1 MSGTFTE
8 KTNAIDKSIG
18 FDFQFFYFLD
28 AVLNMKIGES
38 VGLEVKDDVHTQL
51 NADKQILIQL
61 KHTTQKTVSGSPVAL
76 SDLNIDLWKTI
87 SNWAQIISDASDNRG
102 SIENQILFAQKTTFL
117 LASNKSENGGNS
129 FIKELNA
136 YHIDNNRYQQVKD
149 KLKALELK
157 TESQIIKAYFN
168 NIQSLNDEVL
178 KIFMLHVKFELNEDD
193 IIKRIKDSILGKV
206 IAAHRVDEVFSKLHS
221 NLHKDNFLAT
231 KAGQSII
238 ISFKDFNSRYS
249 KIFDDVRTKKLVRHQ
264 FSFVPPANL
273 NNQTFIRQLLEIG
286 DFKYEDSD
294 SIIRYTTEKV
304 MLENHLTKWV
314 ADGLLTTDDVD
325 QMYEET
331 KKIWHNRFKQAYRF
345 ADGMNGEEKR
355 AKALEM
361 IDELRCSALS
371 VDLNPLE
378 TRMSNGV
385 FYYLSEIPTIGWDQE
400 WDKKFK

>member
-8 KTNAIDKSIG
+8 KTNAIDKSIA

-28 AVLNMKIGES
+28 AVLNIKIGES

-51 NADKQILIQL
+51 NSDKQILIQL
-61 KHTTQKTVSGSPVAL
+61 KHTIQKTSSGLPIAL
-76 SDLNIDLWKTI
+76 SELDIDLWKTI
-87 SNWAQIISDASDNRG
+87 SNWAQIISDASDGRG
-102 SIENQILFAQKTTFL
+102 TVDKQILFAQKTIFL

-129 FIKELNA
+129 FIEELNA
-136 YHIDNNRYQQVKD
+136 YHIDNHRYQQVKD
-149 KLKALELK
+149 KLTDLEKK
-157 TESQIIKAYFN
+157 TDNQTIKKYFKN
-168 NIQSLNDEVL
+168 VQSLNDEVL

-193 IIKRIKDSILGKV
+193 VINRIKDSILGKV
-206 IAAHRVDEVFSKLHS
+206 ISAHRVDEVFTKLHS
-221 NLHKDNFLAT
+221 NLHKDNFLAA
-231 KAGQSII
+231 KAGQPII

-286 DFKYEDSD
+286 DFKHEDSD

-304 MLENHLTKWV
+304 MLENHLTRWV

-331 KKIWHNRFKQAYRF
+331 KAVWHTRFRQAYRF
-345 ADGMNGEEKR
+345 ADGMNAEEKR
-355 AKALEM
+355 TKALAM
-361 IDELRCSALS
+361 IDDLRWHALS

-378 TRMSNGV
+378 TRLSNGV
-385 FYYLSEIPTIGWDQE
+385 FYYLSDLPTIGWDHE

>member
-1 MSGTFTE
+1 
-8 KTNAIDKSIG
+8 
-18 FDFQFFYFLD
+18 
-28 AVLNMKIGES
+28 
-38 VGLEVKDDVHTQL
+38 
-51 NADKQILIQL
+51 
-61 KHTTQKTVSGSPVAL
+61 
-76 SDLNIDLWKTI
+76 
-87 SNWAQIISDASDNRG
+87 
-102 SIENQILFAQKTTFL
+102 
-117 LASNKSENGGNS
+117 
-129 FIKELNA
+129 
-136 YHIDNNRYQQVKD
+136 
-149 KLKALELK
+149 
-157 TESQIIKAYFN
+157 
-168 NIQSLNDEVL
+168 
-178 KIFMLHVKFELNEDD
+178 MLHVKFELNEDD

-249 KIFDDVRTKKLVRHQ
+249 KIFDDVRTKKLVRHR

-331 KKIWHNRFKQAYRF
+331 KTIWHNRFKQAYRF
-345 ADGMNGEEKR
+345 ADSMNGEEKR
-355 AKALEM
+355 AKAQEM
-361 IDELRCSALS
+361 IDELRRSSLS

-400 WDKKFK
+400 WDIKFK